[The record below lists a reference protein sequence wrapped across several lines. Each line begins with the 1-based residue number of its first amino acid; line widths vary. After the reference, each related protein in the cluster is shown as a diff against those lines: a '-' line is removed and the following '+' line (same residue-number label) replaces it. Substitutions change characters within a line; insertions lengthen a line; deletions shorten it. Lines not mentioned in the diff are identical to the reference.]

1 MSEAAMVVARTRC
14 PRSAGLEAD
23 PSSQAPTSSAPEVDG
38 ATDYALIARCP
49 SQELR
54 HRGMSKQR
62 RGDQGGRSGD
72 EEELGL
78 LLELGTCWTHQCA
91 SEAGE
96 PKSDLD
102 EYEPVMYGLTKAL
115 GRP

>member
-1 MSEAAMVVARTRC
+1 
-14 PRSAGLEAD
+14 
-23 PSSQAPTSSAPEVDG
+23 
-38 ATDYALIARCP
+38 
-49 SQELR
+49 
-54 HRGMSKQR
+54 MSKQR

-96 PKSDLD
+96 PKADLD